1 MAKPWPFPGGF
12 MDYLFRRISRI
23 AIVVAMLLPVMG
35 IVGTSSARADTMT
48 WQLRS
53 FSKNAVEVKF
63 FSSNRRVVW
72 PTATTHYD
80 IKDYN
85 THSFKLTC
93 LEGEQVCYGA
103 GVSGNLKRYWG
114 RSTDGK
120 KACTGCCYTCKGNTT
135 TKVHNLNEQ

>member
-1 MAKPWPFPGGF
+1 MHN
-12 MDYLFRRISRI
+12 LFRRIAHLAAVA
-23 AIVVAMLLPVMG
+23 AILLPLLSIAG
-35 IVGTSSARADTMT
+35 PNTASADTMT
-48 WQLRS
+48 WQIRS

-63 FSSNRRVVW
+63 FSSNRRVIW
-72 PTATTHYD
+72 PSATTHYD
-80 IKDYN
+80 IKDYK
-85 THSFKLTC
+85 THSFKLNC

-103 GVSGNLKRYWG
+103 GVSGNLKSYWG

>member
-1 MAKPWPFPGGF
+1 

-85 THSFKLTC
+85 TGLLRSRRQWQPETLLGPEHGRQ
-93 LEGEQVCYGA
+93 EGLYRLLLHLQGQHHHQSAQSQRAVM
-103 GVSGNLKRYWG
+103 
-114 RSTDGK
+114 
-120 KACTGCCYTCKGNTT
+120 
-135 TKVHNLNEQ
+135 Q